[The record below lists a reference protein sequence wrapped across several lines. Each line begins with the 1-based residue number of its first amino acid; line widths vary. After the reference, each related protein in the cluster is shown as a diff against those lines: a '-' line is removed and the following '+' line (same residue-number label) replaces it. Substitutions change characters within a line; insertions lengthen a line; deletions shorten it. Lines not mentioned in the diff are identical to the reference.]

1 MSILP
6 NTPDE
11 ILEAQSQNLQAA
23 VAAAL
28 LLFPQEEEGKP
39 IEWSSLYRQIAR
51 LSYSGD
57 FRTAIGAEHPQKISK
72 LVDAP
77 GQLGRFQT
85 LYEPE
90 LQPMEEMGL
99 LSKSTSHLEWNASDQ
114 SARKALI
121 KKLPPKVQ
129 SYKNADDLAK
139 MLAAI
144 VAPAA
149 RHQSFKGVFTLG
161 FRKSLTYATAK
172 LQKGLFRKR

>member
-77 GQLGRFQT
+77 GQMGRFQT